1 MSAHTLWWVLSRGSA
16 RWCEALGARTTALSP
31 APQPG
36 TRAGGPPAPAPPPA
50 SPKKKEKK
58 KGKKATG
65 GGGGGGAGAGS
76 RKFPR
81 RKFHGTGRGV
91 SSPVPAPPPRK
102 LSGNYFQP
110 PRALLTLSSTSRR
123 TKPFLGKARGRS
135 LGRGKGSREALSHC
149 LLPDPLGTTEV
160 MGVTPGQ
167 RAAWGSGR
175 VAAAG
180 TSTSENAACPRM
192 DPRIYI

>member
-1 MSAHTLWWVLSRGSA
+1 MVRGPRCAHDRAQPGSA
-16 RWCEALGARTTALSP
+16 AGNPGRGAARACPTAGL
-31 APQPG
+31 AKKE
-36 TRAGGPPAPAPPPA
+36 R
-50 SPKKKEKK
+50 KKKRE
-58 KGKKATG
+58 KAT
-65 GGGGGGAGAGS
+65 GGGGGAGAGS

-91 SSPVPAPPPRK
+91 FSPVPALPPRK

-123 TKPFLGKARGRS
+123 TKPFLGKARGRP
-135 LGRGKGSREALSHC
+135 LGRGKGSLEPLSHC

-160 MGVTPGQ
+160 MGVTPSQ

>member
-1 MSAHTLWWVLSRGSA
+1 MRTRPRSA
-16 RWCEALGARTTALSP
+16 RLRSRE
-31 APQPG
+31 PG
-36 TRAGGPPAPAPPPA
+36 PGGRPRLPHRRPRQKR
-50 SPKKKEKK
+50 KKKK
-58 KGKKATG
+58 KGKGHWGRGRG
-65 GGGGGGAGAGS
+65 GGREPQVPPQKIPRNGEGS
-76 RKFPR
+76 LL
-81 RKFHGTGRGV
+81 
-91 SSPVPAPPPRK
+91 SSSRPPPRK

-123 TKPFLGKARGRS
+123 TKPFLGKARGRP
-135 LGRGKGSREALSHC
+135 LGRGKGSLEPLSHC

-160 MGVTPGQ
+160 MGVTPSQ